1 MQFNIS
7 TLIPVIVGIALL
19 LLSLRLLLRRA
30 MIGSV
35 VRALVGLVLLLGSVF
50 CFLGA
55 LDLLT
60 YRQLLQEESVVTLQF
75 EKLKAQAYR
84 VILVDSRGHQYRYH
98 LKGDQWQLD
107 ARLIRW
113 HPSLANVGFGSLYRL
128 ERISGR
134 YSNFRQE
141 MSAERTV
148 HQLEASPYAVDTW
161 VWLKQLPWLRE
172 WVDAQY
178 GSAMF
183 MPMADGAIFE
193 VKLGFAGLVARPV
206 NSAGKQAVSGWQ

>member
-7 TLIPVIVGIALL
+7 TLVPAIVGIVLL
-19 LLSLRLLLRRA
+19 LLSMRFLLRRTMVGA
-30 MIGSV
+30 VI
-35 VRALVGLVLLLGSVF
+35 RALVGLVLLSGSVLA
-50 CFLGA
+50 FLA
-55 LDLLT
+55 AMDLLS
-60 YRQLLQEESVVTLQF
+60 YRQLLKEESVVTLQF
-75 EKLKAQAYR
+75 EKLKTQTYR

-134 YSNFRQE
+134 YSDFRQE
-141 MSAERTV
+141 MSAERTI
-148 HQLEASPYAVDTW
+148 HQLESSPYVVDTW

-178 GSAMF
+178 GSATF
-183 MPMADGAIFE
+183 MPMAHGAIFE